1 MIRDVNSLKAV
12 SYLVEFVLQECSMF
26 NLAVFSFISFPYSV
40 CYGLLEAV
48 VTDYVL
54 TMFMK
59 PLQTR
64 DKECNMQ

>member
-1 MIRDVNSLKAV
+1 MIRDVNRFKTG
-12 SYLVEFVLQECSMF
+12 SYLVEFVLQECSTF
-26 NLAVFSFISFPYSV
+26 NLVGFSFISFPYSV
-40 CYGLLEAV
+40 CHGLREADI
-48 VTDYVL
+48 TDYVL